1 MGSDPNRRFPA
12 SEPGARRFSPRRVSL
27 PRRLTIRAGEQIG
40 PYEVVAPLGVGGM
53 GEVYRARDPKLG
65 RDVALK
71 ILPEDLASHPDHLRR
86 FEQEARA
93 ASALNHPNIIT
104 VYDIGRSAP
113 LTWIAME
120 LVEGQD
126 LRAMLDAGALPPKQA
141 LRIAVKM
148 ADGLAAAHDRGIAHR
163 DLKPEN
169 VMVTGDGLLK
179 ILDFGLAKQS
189 GLLAPNDATVPQ
201 TSPGAVFGTVGYM
214 SPEQAS
220 GKETDYRSDQFSFG
234 TILYELLTRR
244 RPFDRETTP
253 ETMTAIIR
261 EEVQPLSELDPLIPP
276 ELERIVDRC
285 LAKDRRERYAST
297 RDLAHDLREVRDSL
311 SHRSHPSHRSH
322 AGVQP
327 RPSRFATLA
336 VSLAVLLAVSLGVS
350 VFQLTRA
357 TKEPPKALG
366 GSLAVLPFRDLSGTT
381 DGSVLAGGMTA
392 TVTSR
397 LGSLRELHVIPALHD
412 EIIAPGSDWRRIA
425 AGRGAVLVLQG
436 TLARAGNDLQ
446 LDLELDDVR
455 EGKKIATRRVAG
467 SLDRLFTMEADAAD
481 AVASAI
487 GLAIP
492 DRDVTARLDGSD
504 QRKLV
509 EALGLLE
516 RLKDQAAIDGAIT
529 RLEELLAHARD
540 SALINSL
547 LGKAYLLRYR
557 DTRQS
562 AFLEQA
568 SVFAERAVR
577 LDASSANA
585 QVTLGE
591 LRQSQGR
598 IEEAESAFFRALQLR
613 PGMPEAILGAA
624 NACAAAGRGAEAEK
638 LYSQLLTLRP
648 AWLPA
653 YGHYGAYCFAH
664 GQYEKARQL
673 FEKMTILVPDA
684 PRGHNN
690 LGVALHALGRYEDAI
705 RTYEKSIRLAP
716 TSESYSNLGTCQFF
730 LARYDDAARSFERAV
745 KLSPEDYLLWS
756 NLADAYRWTSRDSL
770 RARQSYE
777 RVIVLGRKALE
788 ANARDAF
795 ARAVVAT
802 SLGKTG
808 HVREAKK
815 EIREALKAD
824 PTDANALY
832 CAAVVASL
840 AGESDAAL
848 VWLRR
853 AIAAGYIAH
862 DAARDP
868 EFASLRR
875 RPDFDQVLRSS
886 KAAS

>member
-1 MGSDPNRRFPA
+1 
-12 SEPGARRFSPRRVSL
+12 
-27 PRRLTIRAGEQIG
+27 LTIQAGEQIG
-40 PYEVVAPLGVGGM
+40 PYEVIAPLGVGGM
-53 GEVYRARDPKLG
+53 GEVYRARDAKLG

-71 ILPEDLASHPDHLRR
+71 ILPVDLASHPDSLRR

-120 LVEGQD
+120 LVDGQD
-126 LRAMLDAGALPPKQA
+126 LRMLLDAGPLSPKQA
-141 LRIAVKM
+141 LRIAVKI

-189 GLLAPNDATVPQ
+189 GVLKPNDATVPQ
-201 TSPGAVFGTVGYM
+201 TTPGSVFGTVGYM

-234 TILYELLTRR
+234 IILYELLTRR

-261 EEVQPLSELDPLIPP
+261 EEVQPLSEVDASIPI
-276 ELERIVDRC
+276 EVERIVDRC

-297 RDLAHDLREVRDSL
+297 RDLAHDLREVRDAL
-311 SHRSHPSHRSH
+311 SHRSHPSHRS
-322 AGVQP
+322 QP
-327 RPSRFATLA
+327 ELRRRSSRSATLTF
-336 VSLAVLLAVSLGVS
+336 SLAVLLAVSFGVAA
-350 VFQLTRA
+350 FQFVRA
-357 TKEPPKALG
+357 RKEPPKASG
-366 GSLAVLPFRDLSGTT
+366 GSIAVLPFRDLSGTT
-381 DGSVLAGGMTA
+381 DGGVLADGMTA
-392 TVTSR
+392 TVASR
-397 LGSLRELHVIPALHD
+397 LGSLRELRVVPALHD
-412 EIIAPGSDWRRIA
+412 EIVAPGNDWRRIA
-425 AGRGAVLVLQG
+425 ASRGAVLVLQG

-446 LDLELDDVR
+446 LDLELGDVR
-455 EGKKIATRRVAG
+455 EGKKIAARRVAG

-481 AVASAI
+481 AVASAL

-492 DRDVTARLDGSD
+492 QRDVTAGLDGPD

-516 RLKDQAAIDGAIT
+516 RLKDQAAIDGAIV

-577 LDASSANA
+577 LDDSSANA
-585 QVTLGE
+585 HVTLGE

-598 IEEAESAFFRALQLR
+598 LEEAEGAFARALQLK

-624 NACAAAGRGAEAEK
+624 NASAAAGRGAEAEK
-638 LYSQLLTLRP
+638 LYNQVLTLRP
-648 AWLPA
+648 SWLPA

-664 GQYEKARQL
+664 GKNEQARQL
-673 FEKMTILVPDA
+673 FHKMTLLVPDA

-705 RTYEKSIRLAP
+705 RTYEKSIQLAP
-716 TSESYSNLGTCQFF
+716 TSEAYSNRGTCQFF
-730 LARYDDAARSFERAV
+730 LGRYEDAARSFERAV
-745 KLSPEDYLLWS
+745 SLSPGDYLLWS
-756 NLADAYRWTSRDSL
+756 NLADAYRWTSKDTP

-777 RVIVLGRKALE
+777 RVVALGRKALE
-788 ANARDAF
+788 INARDAL
-795 ARAVVAT
+795 ARAVVAA
-802 SLGKTG
+802 SLAKTG
-808 HVREAKK
+808 QLREAQK

-832 CAAVVASL
+832 CAAVIASL
-840 AGESDAAL
+840 AGEDDAAL

-853 AIAAGYIAH
+853 AVAAGYIAH

-868 EFASLRR
+868 EFSSLRR
-875 RPDFDQVLRSS
+875 RPDFEQVLRSS
-886 KAAS
+886 RAAS